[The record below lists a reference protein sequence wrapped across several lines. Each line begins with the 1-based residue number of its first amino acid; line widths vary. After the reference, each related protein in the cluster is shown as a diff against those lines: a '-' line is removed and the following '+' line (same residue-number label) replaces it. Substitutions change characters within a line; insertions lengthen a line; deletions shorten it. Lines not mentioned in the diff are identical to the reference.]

1 MTYFKSLPKTTFL
14 LPNGSSIDSTNI
26 LKSIVFSDTFL
37 ESKTQIRKKYYDHVK
52 RIENVSYREYRENMS
67 FYWLLVNM
75 NKIDSFSKVPMSQ
88 SMFEQNYLNQYDGKI
103 YYSAKGE
110 DHSAKI
116 LPGDMILRIDSV
128 DRWKYGGIVKE
139 YDSIF
144 RRIIIDKEYENVS
157 NTNEVTINIQVF
169 RLINNDTWEL
179 KHTDLLIGRIENESD
194 KILKVYKKQPEQT
207 EMSIYSVVSE
217 VSGIYEPTGEY
228 DFQTVPGDS
237 TLLYRISSTDDT
249 LTGYRYYTKFEDELA
264 KNASYK
270 NLKFT
275 STNTA
280 FRLNATLSNL
290 TTNAFTRGQKL
301 NVES

>member
-144 RRIIIDKEYENVS
+144 RRIILDKEYENTDNS
-157 NTNEVTINIQVF
+157 NAVTSGIQVF
-169 RLINNDTWEL
+169 RLINNETWEL
-179 KHTDLLIGRIENESD
+179 KYTLNIGRVENESD
-194 KILKVYKKQPEQT
+194 RILKVYRTQQQKEV
-207 EMSIYSVVSE
+207 SLYSVVNE
-217 VSGIYEPTGEY
+217 VSGIYEPTGEH
-228 DFQTVPGDS
+228 DFQTVPTDPTLLFRISGTDS
-237 TLLYRISSTDDT
+237 TLA
-249 LTGYRYYTKFEDELA
+249 GYRYYTKFEDELA

-280 FRLNATLSNL
+280 FRLNAALSNL

-301 NVES
+301 KVES